1 MNNVAIFIN
10 YLSFLNKNI
19 AVVGKRNVL
28 FFNVFSFL
36 VVPASMLAILA
47 STVMLSSPSDLA
59 VALVVRTC
67 LSPAS
72 RHTDQL
78 GSNFAYF
85 KTVPVPICGRCSCT
99 LNCKYSINVELK
111 KIILQLW
118 NSKVDIFSQELEP
131 EPHLAKNSGYY
142 IYYILY
148 SPCSKTW
155 ALGRTIIYLF
165 WPRSRSASTTVTS
178 RGSYWL
184 SR

>member
-85 KTVPVPICGRCSCT
+85 KTVPVPICGRWSCT

-111 KIILQLW
+111 KLSSNFEIQKLTFFRRSW
-118 NSKVDIFSQELEP
+118 SQSHIWP
-131 EPHLAKNSGYY
+131 KIVATIYT
-142 IYYILY
+142 IYYI
-148 SPCSKTW
+148 
-155 ALGRTIIYLF
+155 ALV
-165 WPRSRSASTTVTS
+165 PRL
-178 RGSYWL
+178 GL
-184 SR
+184 